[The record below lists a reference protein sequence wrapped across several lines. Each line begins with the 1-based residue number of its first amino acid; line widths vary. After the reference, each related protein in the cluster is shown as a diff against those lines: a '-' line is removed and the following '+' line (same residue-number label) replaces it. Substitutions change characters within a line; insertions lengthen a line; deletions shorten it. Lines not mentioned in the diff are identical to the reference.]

1 MYQVFM
7 KSRIVACVHAIMRA
21 SEMHS
26 VRNGVMRDWINANVN
41 GTVHMLMLKLLLLLQ
56 LLL

>member
-1 MYQVFM
+1 
-7 KSRIVACVHAIMRA
+7 MRA

>member
-1 MYQVFM
+1 M
-7 KSRIVACVHAIMRA
+7 HAIMRA